1 MIKRRF
7 LTISAVVVI
16 TALLVILAPLLI
28 VVSLLASVFPSFR
41 TAPHSLAFIYWFVI
55 CEWIGLARFVWVY
68 TLYRNKPIFLQRLRD
83 IQFWWAQA
91 LFDLGKWV
99 FQLNIEVRGNDA
111 LKGRCAILL
120 SRHTSMA
127 DTVLPL
133 LYFGKARIESLR
145 YVLKQELQYFPCLD
159 IGGNLLPN
167 VFVDRSGADSATAVA
182 AVSELVATAG
192 DEESVLI
199 YPEGT
204 RFTQAK
210 HDALGEKRPQL
221 REQLERWPGLLP
233 LRLGGVSAML
243 ANNPGKDLVFLAH
256 VGFEGSANVHDL
268 LGGGWLRQRVIL
280 QFWRI
285 PYADIPKGAPTEFL
299 FSEWDK
305 MQDVVNEL
313 KAELAPG

>member
-1 MIKRRF
+1 
-7 LTISAVVVI
+7 
-16 TALLVILAPLLI
+16 
-28 VVSLLASVFPSFR
+28 
-41 TAPHSLAFIYWFVI
+41 
-55 CEWIGLARFVWVY
+55 
-68 TLYRNKPIFLQRLRD
+68 
-83 IQFWWAQA
+83 
-91 LFDLGKWV
+91 
-99 FQLNIEVRGNDA
+99 
-111 LKGRCAILL
+111 
-120 SRHTSMA
+120 MA

-133 LYFGKARIESLR
+133 LYFGKARVESLR

-221 REQLERWPGLLP
+221 REQLERWPSLLP

-256 VGFEGSANVHDL
+256 VGFEGSANIHDL

-285 PYADIPKGAPTEFL
+285 PYADIPKGDATEFL

-305 MQDVVNEL
+305 MQGVVNEL
-313 KAELAPG
+313 KAELELI

>member
-28 VVSLLASVFPSFR
+28 VVSLLASVFPNFR

-99 FQLNIEVRGNDA
+99 FQLNIALRGNA
-111 LKGRCAILL
+111 ASKGRCAILL

-133 LYFGKARIESLR
+133 LYFGKARVESLR

-285 PYADIPKGAPTEFL
+285 PYADIPKGDATEFL

-305 MQDVVNEL
+305 MQGVVNEL
-313 KAELAPG
+313 KAELELI

>member
-28 VVSLLASVFPSFR
+28 VVSLLASVFPNFR

-68 TLYRNKPIFLQRLRD
+68 TLYRNKPVFLQRLRD

-99 FQLNIEVRGNDA
+99 FQLKIEVRGNDA
-111 LKGRCAILL
+111 LKGHCAILL

-133 LYFGKARIESLR
+133 LYFGKARVESLR

-221 REQLERWPGLLP
+221 SEQLERWPGLLP

-256 VGFEGSANVHDL
+256 VGFEGSANIHDL

-285 PYADIPKGAPTEFL
+285 PYADIPKGDATEFL

-305 MQDVVNEL
+305 MQGVVNEL
-313 KAELAPG
+313 KAELELI

>member
-7 LTISAVVVI
+7 LTISAFAVI

-28 VVSLLASVFPSFR
+28 VVSLLASVFPNFR

-68 TLYRNKPIFLQRLRD
+68 TLYRNKPVFLQRLRD

-99 FQLNIEVRGNDA
+99 FQLKIEVRGNDA
-111 LKGRCAILL
+111 LKGHCAILL

-127 DTVLPL
+127 DTVLPM
-133 LYFGKARIESLR
+133 LYFGKARVESLR

-167 VFVDRSGADSATAVA
+167 VFVDRSGSDSAA
-182 AVSELVATAG
+182 AVGAESELMTTAG
-192 DEESVLI
+192 DDESVLI

-285 PYADIPKGAPTEFL
+285 PYADIPKGDATEFL

-305 MQDVVNEL
+305 MQGLVNEL

>member
-28 VVSLLASVFPSFR
+28 VVSLLASVFPNFR

-68 TLYRNKPIFLQRLRD
+68 TLYRNKPVFLQRLRD

-99 FQLNIEVRGNDA
+99 FELKIEVRGNDA

-133 LYFGKARIESLR
+133 LYFGKARVESLR

-256 VGFEGSANVHDL
+256 VGFEGSANIHDL

-285 PYADIPKGAPTEFL
+285 PYADIPKGDATEFL

-305 MQDVVNEL
+305 MQGVVNEL

>member
-28 VVSLLASVFPSFR
+28 VVSLLASVFPNFR

-68 TLYRNKPIFLQRLRD
+68 TLYRNKPVFLQRLRD

-99 FQLNIEVRGNDA
+99 FELKIEVRGNDA
-111 LKGRCAILL
+111 LKGRSAILL

-133 LYFGKARIESLR
+133 LYFGKARVESLR

-256 VGFEGSANVHDL
+256 VGFEGSANIHDL

-285 PYADIPKGAPTEFL
+285 PYADIPKGDATEFL

-305 MQDVVNEL
+305 MQGVVNEL
-313 KAELAPG
+313 KAELELI

>member
-28 VVSLLASVFPSFR
+28 VVSLLASVFPNFR

-68 TLYRNKPIFLQRLRD
+68 TLYRNKPVFLQRLRD

-99 FQLNIEVRGNDA
+99 FQLKIEVRGNDA
-111 LKGRCAILL
+111 VKGHCAILL

-133 LYFGKARIESLR
+133 LYFGKARVESLR

-256 VGFEGSANVHDL
+256 VGFEGSANIHDL

-285 PYADIPKGAPTEFL
+285 PYADIPKGDATEFL

-305 MQDVVNEL
+305 MQGVVNEL

>member
-28 VVSLLASVFPSFR
+28 VVSLLASVFPNFR

-68 TLYRNKPIFLQRLRD
+68 TLYRNKPVFLQRLRD

-99 FQLNIEVRGNDA
+99 FELKIEVRGNDA

-133 LYFGKARIESLR
+133 LYFGKARVESLR

-256 VGFEGSANVHDL
+256 VGFEGSANIHDL

-285 PYADIPKGAPTEFL
+285 PYADIPKGDATEFL

-305 MQDVVNEL
+305 MQGVVSEL
-313 KAELAPG
+313 KAELELI

>member
-28 VVSLLASVFPSFR
+28 VVSLLASVFPNFR

-68 TLYRNKPIFLQRLRD
+68 TLYRNKPVFLQRLRD

-99 FQLNIEVRGNDA
+99 FELKIEVRGNDA

-133 LYFGKARIESLR
+133 LYFGKARAESLR

-256 VGFEGSANVHDL
+256 VGFEGSANIHDL

-285 PYADIPKGAPTEFL
+285 PYADIPKGDATEFL

-305 MQDVVNEL
+305 MQGVVNEL
-313 KAELAPG
+313 KAELELI